1 MTIKFD
7 LISHNLDF
15 LKLGF
20 LWEFGDF
27 EKNSK
32 HDGIEV
38 E

>member
-7 LISHNLDF
+7 LISYI
-15 LKLGF
+15 KLRF

-27 EKNSK
+27 EKSSK

-38 E
+38 K

>member
-15 LKLGF
+15 FKLVF

-27 EKNSK
+27 EQNSK